1 MKTLKIGDMIG
12 HMYASDFSTR
22 ENHPVT
28 VVATIDGLIAVL
40 PFGELKGE
48 LRRAPDAVFKVF
60 QIACKYSMETF
71 FYNLNGVEHNPFIKH
86 PATAQMSKKLRD
98 FYFKNN

>member
-1 MKTLKIGDMIG
+1 
-12 HMYASDFSTR
+12 
-22 ENHPVT
+22 
-28 VVATIDGLIAVL
+28 
-40 PFGELKGE
+40 
-48 LRRAPDAVFKVF
+48 
-60 QIACKYSMETF
+60 METF